1 MISSSDR
8 LYVGAGDATVG
19 TLGRS
24 DENPRDTV
32 FTYNAS
38 AGEAQAVSLTMPTRL
53 ESYKWEYGIHP

>member
-24 DENPRDTV
+24 DEHPRDTV
-32 FTYNAS
+32 FTYNPS
-38 AGEAQAVSLTMPTRL
+38 AGLKYFGLLYEKLCRERRHLAGTRV
-53 ESYKWEYGIHP
+53 